1 MSDLQRGI
9 HGGVATGRD
18 SYSDGTPAPNRP
30 EQLMGEARATTRD
43 PSYNRMKPIQI
54 NQIDHGFVVTVGCTT
69 LAIET
74 KQQLISKFIEYVNA
88 PAETE
93 AKHLEGKLFV

>member
-1 MSDLQRGI
+1 MSDLQRGA

-18 SYSDGTPAPNRP
+18 YYADGTPPP
-30 EQLMGEARATTRD
+30 QPTMGEAISNRD
-43 PSYNRMKPIQI
+43 ANYNKMKPIQI
-54 NQIDHGFVVTVGCTT
+54 NQIDHGFIVTVGCKT

-93 AKHLEGKLFV
+93 AKHLEGKLF

>member
-9 HGGVATGRD
+9 HGGNATGRD
-18 SYSDGTPAPNRP
+18 SYGDMPAPNRP
-30 EQLMGEARATTRD
+30 EQLISEARTTIRD
-43 PSYNRMKPIQI
+43 PNYNKMKPIQI
-54 NQIDHGFVVTVGCTT
+54 NQVDQGFVVVVGCQT

-93 AKHLEGKLFV
+93 AKHLEGKLF